1 MRQTVAISL
10 PEDLTAELD
19 AAAREEGTSRSEL
32 VRDALRRFLAVR
44 RFRAVREAV
53 TAHAEAAGFITDEDV
68 FKALS

>member
-10 PEDLTAELD
+10 PEELTAELD
-19 AAAREEGTSRSEL
+19 TAAREEGTSRSEL

-53 TAHAEAAGFITDEDV
+53 TAGAEATGFVSDEDV

>member
-1 MRQTVAISL
+1 MRQTGAISL
-10 PEDLTAELD
+10 PEELTAELD
-19 AAAREEGTSRSEL
+19 TAAREEGTSRSEL

-44 RFRAVREAV
+44 RFRAVRDSV